1 MKKDVPKLKEKQI
14 HEVFTA
20 FVGDYYQTPPMYS
33 AKKVKGKKLYE
44 YARKN
49 IVIDRNP
56 VLVKIHSIN
65 LENFNG
71 ESISFSVACSKG
83 TYIRVLG
90 KDIAEK
96 LETVGY
102 LNMLTRTAVGEF
114 KINESLSI
122 TDFEIEW
129 KSSTQKRI

>member
-1 MKKDVPKLKEKQI
+1 M
-14 HEVFTA
+14 
-20 FVGDYYQTPPMYS
+20 
-33 AKKVKGKKLYE
+33 
-44 YARKN
+44 
-49 IVIDRNP
+49 
-56 VLVKIHSIN
+56 
-65 LENFNG
+65 NFNS

-102 LNMLTRTAVGEF
+102 LSMLTRTAVGDF